1 VGSVFD
7 FPPSRI
13 SPSNR
18 VRVLV
23 GAGKTSNLLGFFKR
37 LNATPVVGR
46 RECSIAPDQISREK
60 LIFFT
65 VFGIPTATALGD
77 ADKA

>member
-13 SPSNR
+13 SPSYCI
-18 VRVLV
+18 RVLV
-23 GAGKTSNLLGFFKR
+23 GAGSASNLLGFLKR
-37 LNATPVVGR
+37 VDLTPIMGR

-60 LIFFT
+60 LIFLT